1 VKDTYHLVSVDIPVY
16 NGANYMRDA
25 IDSVLAQTYPD
36 IEILVVNDGSNDRG
50 ATEQIAQSYGDRIRY
65 FSKSNGGVASALNLA
80 LKEAKG
86 KYFCWL
92 SHDDIYLPNKVAKEM
107 EKLLSLN
114 DFNSVVFCHYSIMD
128 FEGKHLYSPE
138 LTYQCLPNQFT
149 YQLILAQG
157 LHCCTILAPKSL
169 YLESGGFREDLPT
182 TQDYDL
188 LVKIGLTYP
197 FVELPEILLKSR
209 SHSEQGSLTLGHLK
223 EIEQFFEEHIPLLSE
238 KYMHKNFAWQESI
251 SAFLALGY
259 QMRDRRFDNSLLI
272 VGKQLI
278 NCEIDRA
285 EPEALLQ
292 ALHQLSSKDYSINC
306 EQASIKIAKH
316 LGASHVKKLL
326 KVLLLRVLILLGGHL
341 KQVERFF
348 DQHIPS
354 LLSEDYIH
362 KNFTW
367 QESIDTFLS
376 LGGQMR
382 NRYFANSFLAISKQL
397 VNCEAKRAEPEA
409 LLQALYQLT
418 YPNETMVKI
427 DLHNLHSLS
436 AYVKH
441 RLKALARRLP
451 PKMRRIIRSSR
462 DWLRSNLASSQPS
475 LQKNEQQRLASLD
488 FEDIYKN
495 NGFEGTESR
504 SGGGSTLFQT
514 RIIREK
520 IPQLLEDLKIQSVL
534 DVPCGD
540 WNWLRHVDLSNVHYT
555 GGDIVQSLIDNNS
568 KTYGNEICKFE
579 YLNIITGPLPQAD
592 LILCRDCLVHLNFID
607 GLAALEQ
614 FRNSGA
620 KWLLTTTFTERNSNS
635 ELYEGSIWRPLNL
648 EKAPYNLPQ
657 PEQYINE
664 GCTEGDGLFGDKC
677 LGLWRLN

>member
-1 VKDTYHLVSVDIPVY
+1 VKDTYHLVSVAIPVY

-36 IEILVVNDGSNDRG
+36 IEILVVNDGAKDGG
-50 ATEQIAQSYGDRIRY
+50 ATEEIAKSYGDRIQY
-65 FSKSNGGVASALNLA
+65 FSKPNGGVASALNLA

-86 KYFCWL
+86 EFFCWL
-92 SHDDIYLPNKVAKEM
+92 SHDDIYLPEKVEKEM
-107 EKLLSLN
+107 GKLLSLS
-114 DFNSVVFCHYSIMD
+114 DSNSVVFCHYSIMNY
-128 FEGKHLYSPE
+128 EGKYLYTPE
-138 LTYQCLPNQFT
+138 LTYQCLPNQFA

-197 FVELPEILLKSR
+197 FIELPEVLLKSR

-238 KYMHKNFAWQESI
+238 GYMHKNFAWQESI

-259 QMRDRRFDNSLLI
+259 QMSDRNFDSSLLM
-272 VGKQLI
+272 VAKQLI
-278 NCEIDRA
+278 NCEVERA
-285 EPEALLQ
+285 EPEALFQ
-292 ALHQLSSKDYSINC
+292 ALHQLSNNDYSINC
-306 EQASIKIAKH
+306 EQPSIKISK
-316 LGASHVKKLL
+316 LGVSYAKKLL
-326 KVLLLRVLILLGGHL
+326 KVLLLRILILLGGHL
-341 KQVERFF
+341 KQVERFV
-348 DQHIPS
+348 DLHIPS

-362 KNFTW
+362 NNFTW
-367 QESIDTFLS
+367 QESISTFLS
-376 LGGQMR
+376 LGKQMR
-382 NRYFANSFLAISKQL
+382 HRYFANSFLVIARQL
-397 VNCEAKRAEPEA
+397 VNCEAKRAEPQV

-418 YPNETMVKI
+418 YTNETMVKI
-427 DLHNLHSLS
+427 DLHNLQSLPD
-436 AYVKH
+436 YLKH

-451 PKMRRIIRSSR
+451 PKIRYIIRSSR
-462 DWLRSNLASSQPS
+462 DWLKSNLASRQLS
-475 LQKNEQQRLASLD
+475 LQKNEQQKFASLD

-495 NGFEGTESR
+495 NGFEGTESL
-504 SGGGSTLFQT
+504 SGGGSSLFQT
-514 RIIREK
+514 RLIREK
-520 IPQLLEDLKIQSVL
+520 IPQLLEDLKVKHFL

-540 WNWLRHVDLSNVHYT
+540 WNWMRHLDLSNVHYT
-555 GGDIVQSLIDNNS
+555 GGDIVQSLIDSNN

-579 YLNIITGPLPQAD
+579 YLNIITGPLPKAD
-592 LILCRDCLVHLNFID
+592 LILCRDCLVHLSFID

-620 KWLLTTTFTERNSNS
+620 TWLLTTTFTERNSNID
-635 ELYEGSIWRPLNL
+635 LYEGNIWRPLNL